1 MIPAGLKDKRIA
13 LDVPGDPVPDPD
25 GGFTEGTV
33 PLDPPEVF
41 ARIEPAT
48 GKDAER
54 LAGGTVLTTR
64 SHIVTIDYHPQ
75 VDTATRIRYHDF
87 RANRD
92 RVFQVTAVL
101 NPDEA
106 GRELRLVAD
115 ETTAA

>member
-1 MIPAGLKDKRIA
+1 MIATGLKDKRIA
-13 LDVPGDPVPDPD
+13 LEDPGDPTPDPD
-25 GGFTEGTV
+25 GGYMPGTV

-48 GKDAER
+48 GRDAER
-54 LAGGTVLTTR
+54 LAAGTVLTTR
-64 SHIVTIDYHPQ
+64 THIVTIDYHPG
-75 VDTATRIRYHDF
+75 VSNATRIRYHDF

-101 NPDEA
+101 NPGEA
-106 GRELRLVAD
+106 GRELQLVAD